1 MSIVNKGRKKGDV
14 MNNNHQRTTEHF
26 YLKTFLFVLAGAI
39 MIGHGARMM
48 YQGLFQPLSY
58 YPAPTPNTIDFYFD
72 WLTLAILGLFI
83 VLYSIHTFYRYRV
96 KTKQTIYPIE

>member
-1 MSIVNKGRKKGDV
+1 MKKKAKRATD
-14 MNNNHQRTTEHF
+14 HF
-26 YLKTFLFVLAGAI
+26 YLKTFLLLFAGVI

-48 YQGLFQPLSY
+48 YQGLFQPLSH

-72 WLTLAILGLFI
+72 WLTLAMLGLFI
-83 VLYSIHTFYRYRV
+83 LLYSIHTFYRYRV